1 MTGKQ
6 LFCLSLILLSVAMG
20 LHWNK
25 NKPKPRPKQTGQ
37 KRVALNIDD
46 LQLRDNLDNE
56 QKENEP
62 ADEEEIETDPESP
75 DEEADPDDTDPK
87 KSPGSSTTN
96 ETDVA
101 SGSQPVDEL
110 NNDPIVASLRS
121 IPRNPFEA
129 SPYAK
134 LVEEI
139 RALRN
144 LPADVEIE
152 KKSVKLLNANFS
164 ATIATR
170 KELVAVIDSRLYRK
184 GELFQDKKITE
195 IKNEVVS
202 LEQGNDL
209 FILPKVGVNVNISE
223 DGTYTVED
231 NFHKN

>member
-1 MTGKQ
+1 MNGKQ
-6 LFCLSLILLSVAMG
+6 LFCLSLILLSIAMG

-25 NKPKPRPKQTGQ
+25 NKPKPKPKQTGQ

-46 LQLRDNLDNE
+46 LQLRDNPDSVDDTGEAGEKEDGE
-56 QKENEP
+56 QTDP
-62 ADEEEIETDPESP
+62 SEEEEGDESSPEKPPESTASASV
-75 DEEADPDDTDPK
+75 EI
-87 KSPGSSTTN
+87 
-96 ETDVA
+96 A
-101 SGSQPVDEL
+101 SGTEQIDEL
-110 NNDPIVASLRS
+110 GNDPIIASLRS
-121 IPRNPFEA
+121 IPRNPFET

-195 IKNEVVS
+195 IKNEIVS

-209 FILPKVGVNVNISE
+209 FILPKVGVNVTLAE

>member
-1 MTGKQ
+1 MNGKQ
-6 LFCLSLILLSVAMG
+6 LFCLSLILLSIAMG

-46 LQLRDNLDNE
+46 LQLRDNPDS
-56 QKENEP
+56 ENSPSETG
-62 ADEEEIETDPESP
+62 DEEGDDQVTDPAAEP
-75 DEEADPDDTDPK
+75 EDGEDTAEKPID
-87 KSPGSSTTN
+87 STAT
-96 ETDVA
+96 A
-101 SGSQPVDEL
+101 SAVIASATEQVDEL
-110 NNDPIVASLRS
+110 GNDPIIASLRS
-121 IPRNPFEA
+121 IPRNPFET
-129 SPYAK
+129 SPYSR

-144 LPADVEIE
+144 LPEDVEIE

-195 IKNEVVS
+195 IKNEIVS

-209 FILPKVGVNVNISE
+209 FILPKVGVNVTVAE